1 MLASMRPTRRRGSE
15 PVPRK
20 QPTQE
25 RAAATVDAILGAVE
39 RVLEKHGAAGLTTNR
54 VAEVAGVSVGTL
66 YQYYPNKEAL
76 VGAVIERYYQQT
88 FAMCRAA
95 LAAGAGVPIGTI
107 VDRVAEALAAAYQ
120 VQRPIHRWL
129 IDLRSAAA
137 YQERFRT
144 GLDELV
150 EEITRFLEARPDV
163 RFPDPR
169 AAAFLLVHGIEGI
182 IAAAGARSQHLDV
195 PELTREGARMVR
207 AYLDAHSKS

>member
-1 MLASMRPTRRRGSE
+1 MLGSMRRTRRRE
-15 PVPRK
+15 TAPVPRK
-20 QPTQE
+20 LPTQE

-76 VGAVIERYYQQT
+76 VGAVIERYHQQT
-88 FAMCRAA
+88 FALCRAA
-95 LAAGAGVPIGTI
+95 LAAGDGVPLGTLI
-107 VDRVAEALAAAYQ
+107 DRVAEALAAAYR

-137 YQERFRT
+137 YQERFRAV
-144 GLDELV
+144 LDQFV
-150 EEITRFLEARPDV
+150 DEIAAFLAARPDV

-169 AAAFLLVHGIEGI
+169 AAAFVLVHGIEGI
-182 IAAAGARSQHLDV
+182 IAAAGTRSAVLDV
-195 PELTREGARMVR
+195 PALTREGARMVR
-207 AYLDAHSKS
+207 AYTDANR